1 MSKVLNL
8 IKPNSSKFLAI
19 SKSGKTTETIAI
31 LLVVIEWLLK
41 NDIKVDE
48 SVMAMCENINNTENA
63 LMKIVHHFYL
73 NNISKQVSILHKYL
87 HTLLL
92 NMEES
97 NHK

>member
-48 SVMAMCENINNTENA
+48 SVMAMCE
-63 LMKIVHHFYL
+63 
-73 NNISKQVSILHKYL
+73 KY
-87 HTLLL
+87 
-92 NMEES
+92 
-97 NHK
+97 